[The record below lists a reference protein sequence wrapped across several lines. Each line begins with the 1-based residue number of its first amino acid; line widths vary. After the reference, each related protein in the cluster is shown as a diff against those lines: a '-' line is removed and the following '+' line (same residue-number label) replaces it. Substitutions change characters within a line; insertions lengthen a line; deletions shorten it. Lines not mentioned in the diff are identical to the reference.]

1 MKESLIAI
9 LFCFLQFSTFA
20 QGHYNNENFGNRSL
34 LLSGNVTGSVDDL
47 GLTYYNP
54 GRISLIENPV
64 FSINAKAYQ
73 LNFVD
78 LNNAFGQDEKLSD
91 SRFQGIP
98 SMLAGTFNVDKWK
111 DHHFAY
117 SFLTRNRNRVD
128 IGVTK
133 EEEVGLIDD
142 GDLEKATSDIK
153 LRKRESE
160 EWLGLTWGTNI
171 TENLGI
177 GVSAFISI
185 YDYSNFY
192 DLTLAGLEDSGA
204 VSLLNNELKVD
215 QYSYG
220 MFWKVGLAWKL
231 EKFDLGL
238 NIDLPYLEVISSG
251 SFKYQ
256 NYQAWA
262 DGSDSDV
269 YQFIQ
274 YKNLDA
280 KRKKPLSLSLGAGFP
295 LGVHKLHLKAS
306 WHNAVKEYDRLVIP
320 VEDDIENSFTF
331 TEELD
336 AVVNFGFGGEFKLNE
351 KLNLFASFATD
362 FSAVKKNSNHYGF
375 VVEDNVETIPESDY
389 FHYGLGVEM
398 ILKRAHLILGT
409 TYSSGSSSF
418 DQFSEAPEP
427 DLTVANNNN
436 ETTIKNS
443 RLRFI
448 IGFEIPLF
456 GYEVE
461 FK

>member
-1 MKESLIAI
+1 MIKSLLAI
-9 LFCFLQFSTFA
+9 FLFNFLSFFGYS

-47 GLTYYNP
+47 GLAYYNP
-54 GRISLIENPV
+54 GRISLVENPV

-78 LNNAFGQDEKLSD
+78 LQNAFGQDEKLSD
-91 SRFQGIP
+91 SRFQGVP

-117 SFLTRNRNRVD
+117 SFFTRNRNRVD
-128 IGVTK
+128 IGLTK
-133 EEEVGLIDD
+133 EEEVGLIVD
-142 GDLEKATSDIK
+142 GDLEKVTTDIK

-160 EWLGLTWGTNI
+160 EWFGVTWGTKI
-171 TENLGI
+171 AENLGV

-185 YDYSNFY
+185 YDFSNFY
-192 DLTLAGLEDSGA
+192 DITLAGLEDSGE
-204 VSLLNNELKVD
+204 VNLINNELKAD

-220 MFWKVGLAWKL
+220 MFWKIGLAWKL

-256 NYQAWA
+256 KYHALA
-262 DGSDSDV
+262 TGSEDDV
-269 YQFIQ
+269 YEFIQ
-274 YKNLDA
+274 YKNLNA
-280 KRKKPLSLSLGAGFP
+280 SRKIPLAVSMGAGFP
-295 LGVHKLHLKAS
+295 LGEHKLHFKAS
-306 WHNAVKEYDRLVIP
+306 WHSKVSAYDRLVIP
-320 VEDDIENSFTF
+320 NDEDISDALVF

-336 AVVNFGFGGEFKLNE
+336 PVFNFGVGGEFKLNE
-351 KLNLFASFATD
+351 KLNLFGSFATD
-362 FSAVKKNSNHYGF
+362 FSPVIKNSNF
-375 VVEDNVETIPESDY
+375 ISNNTDNNIEVLPESDY

-409 TYSSGSSSF
+409 TYTSGVSSF
-418 DQFSEAPEP
+418 EQFSEIPEP
-427 DLTVANNNN
+427 DLVAANNN
-436 ETTIKNS
+436 ETTIRNS